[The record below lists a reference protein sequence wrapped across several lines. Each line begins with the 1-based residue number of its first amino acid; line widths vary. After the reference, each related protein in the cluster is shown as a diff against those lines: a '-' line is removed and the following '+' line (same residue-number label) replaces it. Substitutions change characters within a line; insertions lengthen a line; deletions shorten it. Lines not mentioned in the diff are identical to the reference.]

1 MRRQAFRMRLK
12 PGTIDEYRRRHDE
25 IWPELV
31 AGLREAGISDY
42 TIFHEPETNSLFAV
56 RIVRDDDRLAEF
68 MDSPV
73 FRRWREYMLDIMES
87 DAEGNAVASTRLTE
101 VFHMD

>member
-1 MRRQAFRMRLK
+1 MRRQAFRMKLK
-12 PGTIDEYRRRHDE
+12 PGMIDEYRRRHDR

-56 RIVRDDDRLAEF
+56 RTVADGDHMAEF
-68 MDSPV
+68 RSSPV
-73 FRRWREYMLDIMES
+73 FARWCDYMLDIMES
-87 DAEGNAVASTRLTE
+87 DAEGNAVASTTLTE
-101 VFHMD
+101 VFHME